1 MKKQEK
7 QNKQTV
13 TINKYIYDLD
23 AIMKFIE
30 DNDKRLCTTEIV
42 ESDSM
47 KGDSMKPINKE
58 VKETK
63 AVSPERANIRYDL
76 IRNFMTFLSEVPTE
90 ENDEETY
97 DSSINDMLVFN
108 TMCMYGF
115 IKQVNIES

>member
-1 MKKQEK
+1 MKKQ
-7 QNKQTV
+7 QNNQIPTV
-13 TINKYIYDLD
+13 NKFIYDLD

-47 KGDSMKPINKE
+47 NGELMKPINKE

-76 IRNFMTFLSEVPTE
+76 IRNFMTFLSEVPSE
-90 ENDEETY
+90 SDEDEAY

-115 IKQVNIES
+115 IKQVNIESK